1 MPPTP
6 RTLLSICS
14 SRTCAREAVC
24 LRYRAARVCLVRRIR
39 GDIFCLW
46 PCSFMQPFKWG
57 CSPDH
62 IASGFSLDTTPSWI
76 AHFRC
81 WTGCSSRQTCW
92 TRSDIRW
99 TASAVI
105 RLDMRWDLASP
116 LEMVYRTRK
125 PPSQRCHSLHCT
137 AKVSTCQISR
147 VLHVYRRLLS
157 YLSVGV
163 DVFALA
169 KMNTRPVAGRP
180 VLRDRLDSL

>member
-1 MPPTP
+1 MHLCESGCLSAASRCTCVP
-6 RTLLSICS
+6 RTADSRGHVLPLAMLDHAFVQARLL
-14 SRTCAREAVC
+14 
-24 LRYRAARVCLVRRIR
+24 
-39 GDIFCLW
+39 
-46 PCSFMQPFKWG
+46 
-57 CSPDH
+57 PDH
-62 IASGFSLDTTPSWI
+62 IASGFSPDATPSWI
-76 AHFRC
+76 AHTRG
-81 WTGCSSRQTCW
+81 WTRLSSRQTCW

-105 RLDMRWDLASP
+105 RLNMRWDHASP
-116 LEMVYRTRK
+116 LKMVYETRK
-125 PPSQRCHSLHCT
+125 PPSEQCHNLHCT

-180 VLRDRLDSL
+180 VLRGRLDSL